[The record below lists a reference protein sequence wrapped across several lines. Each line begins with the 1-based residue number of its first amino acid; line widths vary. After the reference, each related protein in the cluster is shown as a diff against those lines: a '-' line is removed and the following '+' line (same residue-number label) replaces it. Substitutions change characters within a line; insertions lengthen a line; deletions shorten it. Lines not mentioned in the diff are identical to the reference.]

1 MSTECIR
8 RRTRRKA
15 RQHPDHNP
23 LFDPYNNDAWSRRYT
38 ALQRFVQA
46 ARKVIV
52 QLRSQERLKKL
63 QALVSDIKAGKS
75 PKEMLRKCNLVSNIV
90 VIP

>member
-1 MSTECIR
+1 M
-8 RRTRRKA
+8 
-15 RQHPDHNP
+15 
-23 LFDPYNNDAWSRRYT
+23 
-38 ALQRFVQA
+38 QA

-75 PKEMLRKCNLVSNIV
+75 PKEMLRMHNLVSNMV